1 MKEFDMKNSK
11 RNEIVENRK
20 EKWSDENSRTSRL
33 VWKKKKTS
41 YRYTLNPIFSKTLHY
56 CLDNDVRI

>member
-1 MKEFDMKNSK
+1 MKNSK
-11 RNEIVENRK
+11 WNEIVENRK
-20 EKWSDENSRTSRL
+20 EKWSDENSRESSRTSRL

-41 YRYTLNPIFSKTLHY
+41 YRYTLNPIFSKKLHY

>member
-20 EKWSDENSRTSRL
+20 EKWSDENSRESSRTSRL

-41 YRYTLNPIFSKTLHY
+41 YR
-56 CLDNDVRI
+56 